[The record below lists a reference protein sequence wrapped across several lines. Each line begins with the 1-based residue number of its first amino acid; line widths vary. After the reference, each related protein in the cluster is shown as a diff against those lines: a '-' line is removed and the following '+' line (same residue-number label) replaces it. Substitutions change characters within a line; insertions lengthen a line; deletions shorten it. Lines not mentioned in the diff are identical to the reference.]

1 MKPMQPTHQKYQV
14 KNHIAKITAFG
25 LVAAALAVVPT
36 ISRSQDAS
44 STTNAPAQTPPKKHH
59 GAIPFHGKVV
69 AVDASAETLTVG
81 KLTLNITSTTKIS
94 NATNG
99 EPAILSDIIVGET
112 VGGSYKKRCRWPIEC
127 PNHSPRRKSQK
138 EKIGRQ
144 QHQHEFSFQLS
155 RKFTRLSARAAGQ

>member
-1 MKPMQPTHQKYQV
+1 MQPTHQKYQV

-25 LVAAALAVVPT
+25 LVAAALALVPS

-69 AVDASAETLTVG
+69 AVDTSAETLTVG
-81 KLTLNITSTTKIS
+81 KLILNITSTTKIS

-99 EPAILSDIIVGET
+99 EPAILSDIVVGEN
-112 VGGSYKKRCRWPIEC
+112 VGGSYKKD
-127 PNHSPRRKSQK
+127 
-138 EKIGRQ
+138 
-144 QHQHEFSFQLS
+144 
-155 RKFTRLSARAAGQ
+155 AAGQLNAQTIHIGIKAKKKKSDDSGTSTNSVSN

>member
-25 LVAAALAVVPT
+25 LVAAALALVPT

-44 STTNAPAQTPPKKHH
+44 STTNAPTQTPPRKHH
-59 GAIPFHGKVV
+59 GAISFHGKVV
-69 AVDASAETLTVG
+69 AVDTSADTLTVG
-81 KLTLNITSTTKIS
+81 KLTLNVTSTTKIS

-112 VGGSYKKRCRWPIEC
+112 VGGSYKKD
-127 PNHSPRRKSQK
+127 
-138 EKIGRQ
+138 
-144 QHQHEFSFQLS
+144 
-155 RKFTRLSARAAGQ
+155 AAGQLNAQTIHIGVKARKKKSDDSSTSTNSVSN